1 MWQELLLLSV
11 APFAREGTR
20 CPGLVFLSLWCTR
33 QATKEELTAPARLEL
48 GSEGSNFLTWKEMK
62 EWCGVS
68 WDCPTENLSSLPAAV
83 AILATTKN
91 IFLMVLTFIAPLRE
105 NSSLLLMDSLDGIG
119 YMWQGESDSCFQEL
133 TLLLDQLLYC
143 S

>member
-1 MWQELLLLSV
+1 M
-11 APFAREGTR
+11 AGTPPPLCSSIHQGR
-20 CPGLVFLSLWCTR
+20 YQVPRVGFLSLWCTR

-68 WDCPTENLSSLPAAV
+68 WACPTENLSSLPAAV
-83 AILATTKN
+83 AILATTEN

-133 TLLLDQLLYC
+133 TLLLDQLLY
-143 S
+143 SS